1 MRVGIV
7 DVDGRN
13 FPNFALMRASAH
25 HKSKGDHVEWAKP
38 ATRYDLVL
46 ASKVFTFSK
55 DYDYSVLCAGKIV
68 KGGTGYDIR
77 KTLPCDMES
86 FPGMDYAL
94 YPQYP
99 FSVQFFSRGCIRH
112 CPFCLVHEKE
122 GSIRPVEPVNLNPQ
136 GKWIE
141 VLDNNFFANP
151 EWRDAVEYLIDA
163 EQPVKLH
170 GVDVRIMN
178 EEQAFWLNRL
188 KLRQNIHIA
197 WDMPD
202 IDLTDRIK
210 EMTRYVKPYKITCY
224 VLVGYNSTIEQD
236 LYRLNTLKRMK
247 IAPFVQ
253 PYRDFSNER
262 QPSRYELDLAR
273 WANRMWLFKSCDF
286 ADYMPRKGFR
296 CAEYLKHGIDADK
309 KI

>member
-25 HKSKGDHVEWAKP
+25 HKAKGDRVEWAKP
-38 ATRYDLVL
+38 AIRYDLVL

-86 FPGMDYAL
+86 FPGMDYGL

-99 FSVQFFSRGCIRH
+99 FSLQFFSRGCIRH

-151 EWRDAVEYLIDA
+151 EWRNAVEYLIDA
-163 EQPVKLH
+163 GQPVKLH

-236 LYRLNTLKRMK
+236 LYRLNTLKRMR
-247 IAPFVQ
+247 ITPFVQ

-296 CAEYLKHGIDADK
+296 CAEYLKHGVDADK